1 MSTSGSRQR
10 WLALDVGNRRIGV
23 AVSDPLRVTARPLT
37 TLERTSEGAE
47 FQALKDLIEEY
58 GISRVIVGV
67 PRRLSGD
74 ESEQTRRVEAF
85 ISRLSTV
92 CPPPIVRGEER
103 LSSKEAERVM
113 AEVGVA
119 PADRR
124 RRRDEFAAALILQW
138 YLEERGECD

>member
-37 TLERTSEGAE
+37 TLERTPEGAE
-47 FQALKDLIEEY
+47 FQALKVLIEEY
-58 GISRVIVGV
+58 GISRVIVGS

-85 ISRLSTV
+85 ISRLASV

-138 YLEERGECD
+138 YLEESGECD